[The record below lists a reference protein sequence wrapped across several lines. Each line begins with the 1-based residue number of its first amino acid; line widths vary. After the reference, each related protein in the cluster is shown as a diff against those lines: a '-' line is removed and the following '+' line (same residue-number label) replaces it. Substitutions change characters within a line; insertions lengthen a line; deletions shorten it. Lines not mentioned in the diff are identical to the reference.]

1 MKTYKMSRSTAI
13 LITFLM
19 MIGLA
24 ILASSCGT
32 KPQTIAAKSP
42 VDTLTTDYPYTWDTV
57 KYNRIISYINGEATS
72 LDYDLSVM
80 FNEEFIEITD
90 NDTDIK
96 TIVIFVGHWSNKYTF
111 IIDNNYG
118 VCTVNL
124 KTGYMTIRYQD
135 NKKEIYTH

>member
-1 MKTYKMSRSTAI
+1 MKKQKDYAWLLYVIIAI
-13 LITFLM
+13 IVF
-19 MIGLA
+19 
-24 ILASSCGT
+24 LASSCGT

-72 LDYDLSVM
+72 LKYNLSVM

-90 NDTDIK
+90 NDLDLETK
-96 TIVIFVGHWSNKYTF
+96 VIFVGRWSNKYTF

-118 VCTVNL
+118 VATVNL

>member
-1 MKTYKMSRSTAI
+1 MKKSKDYAWLLYVIIAI
-13 LITFLM
+13 IVF
-19 MIGLA
+19 
-24 ILASSCGT
+24 LASSCGT
-32 KPQTIAAKSP
+32 KPQTIATKSP

-72 LDYDLSVM
+72 LKYNLSVM

-90 NDTDIK
+90 NDLDLETK
-96 TIVIFVGHWSNKYTF
+96 VIFVGHWSNKHTF